1 MNTTSFDS
9 LDLKKNNSDNNQQ
22 LVKRNMST
30 EGKTMPHRSD
40 HSYEE
45 RDDLFFISDDER
57 DSADLAENS
66 DEGKELSFF
75 FANSCCLYHV

>member
-1 MNTTSFDS
+1 
-9 LDLKKNNSDNNQQ
+9 
-22 LVKRNMST
+22 MST
-30 EGKTMPHRSD
+30 EGRTLPHRSD

-66 DEGKELSFF
+66 DEGKCLLSVYL
-75 FANSCCLYHV
+75 ASSCSL